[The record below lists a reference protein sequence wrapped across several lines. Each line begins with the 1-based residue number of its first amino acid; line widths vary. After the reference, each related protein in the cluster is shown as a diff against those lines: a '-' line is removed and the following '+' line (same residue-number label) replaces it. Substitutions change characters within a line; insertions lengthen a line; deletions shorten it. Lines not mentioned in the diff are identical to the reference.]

1 MQTKD
6 FNVSSVWTLMNL
18 LLYCQEY
25 IFPRLAFWCLTLRN
39 RSLVATAIE
48 VIYESEI
55 LFENVKIM
63 VINIWLKLLMRNICI

>member
-1 MQTKD
+1 MQTTD
-6 FNVSSVWTLMNL
+6 FNVFCVWTLMNL
-18 LLYCQEY
+18 LLYCQKF
-25 IFPRLAFWCLTLRN
+25 IFPRLAFWCLTLRY

-63 VINIWLKLLMRNICI
+63 VINIWLKSLMRDIWI

>member
-6 FNVSSVWTLMNL
+6 FNVSCVWTLMNL
-18 LLYCQEY
+18 LLYCQKF
-25 IFPRLAFWCLTLRN
+25 IFPRLAFCCLTLRN

-63 VINIWLKLLMRNICI
+63 VINIWVKSLMRNICI